1 MLITE
6 LRDAYRE
13 ANKSFEFSIQLENM
27 KDEVR
32 IYISVYLN
40 MIPSMSSPQR
50 IFCLFQVFNKT
61 DTNKDGVID
70 LEEFKISVEENQKKA
85 QNKDDVS
92 FLHLI

>member
-13 ANKSFEFSIQLENM
+13 ANKSFEFSNQLESM

-40 MIPSMSSPQR
+40 MIPSMSSPKR
-50 IFCLFQVFNKT
+50 ILLPVLGLQ
-61 DTNKDGVID
+61 
-70 LEEFKISVEENQKKA
+70 
-85 QNKDDVS
+85 
-92 FLHLI
+92 